1 MKTALLMKHMK
12 NNNGGKQMSKITK
25 TDIGRLANEIKAF
38 LEKNGLAS
46 DVSIYFNGNAT
57 RSRTDAKWNWDEG
70 CYEHNIYWITEENVD
85 PHDYFEYAA
94 YEHILSMSFEGAL
107 YELLNYSGG
116 KIMDK
121 FMKIFEKYGLYYELG
136 NAWNLTCCLIDSNTE
151 VEYTHYEKPR
161 ETIYLHNDNF
171 LNPSELQNIMDIWF
185 DLSKKEGEGG
195 SCVLGA
201 GFKFEW
207 KGESYFMPAQS
218 PWQGS
223 LSWEEHKDVIHK
235 MLEDVG
241 ATEIYYDWGRM
252 D

>member
-1 MKTALLMKHMK
+1 M
-12 NNNGGKQMSKITK
+12 NKITK
-25 TDIGRLANEIKAF
+25 ADIERLANEIKAF
-38 LEKNGLAS
+38 LEAYQIANS
-46 DVSIYFNGNAT
+46 VSIYYNGNVI
-57 RSRTDAKWNWDEG
+57 RSK
-70 CYEHNIYWITEENVD
+70 TEYDLEYNETYSWVKTNGID

-94 YEHILSMSFEGAL
+94 YEHILSMSFEGGL
-107 YELLNYSGG
+107 YDVLNYSGG
-116 KIMDK
+116 SKMDK

-136 NAWNLTCCLIDSNTE
+136 NAWNLTCYLISDDTE
-151 VEYTHYEKPR
+151 VEYTYYEEPK
-161 ETIYLHNDNF
+161 ETNYLYNGVF
-171 LNPSELQNIMDIWF
+171 SNPTELQNIMEIWF

-201 GFKFEW
+201 GFEFEW
-207 KGESYFMPAQS
+207 KGEKYFMPAQS

-241 ATEIYYDWGRM
+241 ATEIYYNWGRM

>member
-1 MKTALLMKHMK
+1 MK
-12 NNNGGKQMSKITK
+12 KITK
-25 TDIGRLANEIKAF
+25 ADIERLANEIIAF
-38 LEKNGLAS
+38 LEAYHIAS
-46 DVSIYFNGNAT
+46 DVSIYYNGNVV
-57 RSRTDAKWNWDEG
+57 RSRTEYDSEYNVTYTWEKTND
-70 CYEHNIYWITEENVD
+70 VD

-94 YEHILSMSFEGAL
+94 YDHILSMSFEGGL
-107 YELLNYSGG
+107 YDLLNYSGG
-116 KIMDK
+116 RKMDK

-136 NAWNLTCCLIDSNTE
+136 NAWNLTCCLIDDDIE
-151 VEYTHYEKPR
+151 VEYTHYEKPK
-161 ETIYLHNDNF
+161 EAVYLHRFDF
-171 LNPSELQNIMDIWF
+171 SNPAELQNIMDIWF

-218 PWQGS
+218 PWQGNC
-223 LSWEEHKDVIHK
+223 SWEEHKDVIHK